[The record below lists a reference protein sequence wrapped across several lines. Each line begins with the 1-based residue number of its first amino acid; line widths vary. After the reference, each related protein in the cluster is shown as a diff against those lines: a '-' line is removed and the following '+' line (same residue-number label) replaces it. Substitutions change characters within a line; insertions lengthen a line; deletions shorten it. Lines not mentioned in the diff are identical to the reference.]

1 MTKNEKHGVLT
12 MVGMMILCLV
22 IAGISHHENGELHRQ
37 IRDLSQELAHS
48 KIPIQV
54 DTIRDSIPVFTQTV
68 VEVEPKDYKKLIAD
82 SKMLKDLEI
91 KYKQVLSENRMLLET
106 RDTVFLHS
114 ISETDSMLYYNDR
127 WADFMYNMNNKLLN
141 YRIRD
146 SLDIFVTKIY
156 RHKFLWI
163 RWGTKG
169 YKVKTVS
176 LNPHAEVKESQYF
189 RIKK

>member
-189 RIKK
+189 IIKK

>member
-1 MTKNEKHGVLT
+1 MSLKERRISITGIAI
-12 MVGMMILCLV
+12 MVICMAVAGM
-22 IAGISHHENGELHRQ
+22 AYHENAELHRK
-37 IRDLSQELAHS
+37 IKDLTHELAHS
-48 KIPIQV
+48 KIPIQK
-54 DTIRDSIPVFTQTV
+54 DTIRDSIPVFIQTV
-68 VEVEPKDYKKLIAD
+68 VEMEPKDYKKLVAD

-106 RDTVFLHS
+106 RDTVYLHS

-127 WADFMYNMNNKLLN
+127 WADFKYNMNSKLLD

-146 SLDIFVTKIY
+146 SLDIFVAKMY
-156 RHKFLWI
+156 RHRFLWF

-176 LNPHAEVKESQYF
+176 LNPHAEVKECQYF
-189 RIKK
+189 IMKK